1 MNIMK
6 SIIISTALLC
16 ATLALADDQLP
27 PGDAGKKPES
37 PAPSKPAK
45 SKAAKSK
52 TAKSKP
58 STAAPAQP
66 QLPLTPGPAV
76 VNTKNANVRGQ
87 AAIGSEVVASL
98 KRGEE
103 VNVIEEVTL
112 KKPKTDEPARWAK
125 IALPPSVGVWVH
137 SDYID
142 ANTKTVKSKRLNLRS
157 GPGENYSVVGRAD
170 QGTPVKEIEVKGP
183 WVKIE
188 APANTY
194 AFVASHLLQPRI
206 AAPGEAL
213 AANNSTKPLETA
225 KVETTPPPADAGAI
239 TAIPTATDA
248 APAISAPR
256 TPATAVETDEEIKR
270 VVTREGLVKNS
281 VSIQAPTYYVLT
293 SLDSGKPINYLF
305 STNIAIKDFKG
316 HRIIVTGEEML
327 DERWPNTPVIAV
339 DKLEAVP

>member
-1 MNIMK
+1 MK
-6 SIIISTALLC
+6 SIIILTALLC
-16 ATLALADDQLP
+16 ASLALADDQLP
-27 PGDAGKKPES
+27 PGAGTGDAKKPEAS
-37 PAPSKPAK
+37 KPAKSKPAK

-52 TAKSKP
+52 PGTA
-58 STAAPAQP
+58 TAPAQP

-87 AAIGSEVVASL
+87 AAIGSEVVTSL

-157 GPGENYSVVGRAD
+157 GPGENYSVLGRVD

-194 AFVASHLLQPRI
+194 AFVAAHLLQPRV
-206 AAPGEAL
+206 APPGEAI
-213 AANNSTKPLETA
+213 AAAQPAKPLETA

-239 TAIPTATDA
+239 TAVPTATDA
-248 APAISAPR
+248 APAITAPANP
-256 TPATAVETDEEIKR
+256 PAAAAAPEEEVKR
-270 VVTREGLVKNS
+270 VVTREGLVRNS
-281 VSIQAPTYYVLT
+281 VSIQAPTYYVLA
-293 SLDSGKPINYLF
+293 SLESGKPINYLF

-339 DKLEAVP
+339 DKVEAVP

>member
-1 MNIMK
+1 MIL
-6 SIIISTALLC
+6 TALLC
-16 ATLALADDQLP
+16 ANVALADDQLP
-27 PGDAGKKPES
+27 PGAGNGDAKKPS
-37 PAPSKPAK
+37 TPAKSKPAK

-52 TAKSKP
+52 P
-58 STAAPAQP
+58 STSAASAQP

-87 AAIGSEVVASL
+87 AAINSEVVASL
-98 KRGEE
+98 KRGEQ
-103 VNVIEEVTL
+103 VTVIDEVTL

-142 ANTKTVKSKRLNLRS
+142 ANTKTVKSKRLNMRS
-157 GPGENYSVVGRAD
+157 GPGENYSVLGRID
-170 QGTPVKEIEVKGP
+170 QGTAIKEIEVKGP

-194 AFVASHLLQPRI
+194 AFVAAHLLQPRI
-206 AAPGEAL
+206 APPGEAL
-213 AANNSTKPLETA
+213 AATQPAKPLETA
-225 KVETTPPPADAGAI
+225 KVETIPPPADAGAI
-239 TAIPTATDA
+239 TTPPTATDA
-248 APAISAPR
+248 TTSISARAAAAPAES
-256 TPATAVETDEEIKR
+256 EEEIKR
-270 VVTREGLVKNS
+270 VVTREGLVRNS
-281 VSIQAPTYYVLT
+281 VSIQAPTYFVLT

-339 DKLEAVP
+339 DKLESVP

>member
-6 SIIISTALLC
+6 SIILSTAVLC
-16 ATLALADDQLP
+16 ASLALADDQLP
-27 PGDAGKKPES
+27 PGAGTGDTKQ
-37 PAPSKPAK
+37 PAAPAKKPAK
-45 SKAAKSK
+45 SKA
-52 TAKSKP
+52 TKSKP

-76 VNTKNANVRGQ
+76 VNTKNANIRGQ
-87 AAIGSEVVASL
+87 AAINSEVVASL

-103 VNVIEEVTL
+103 VTVVEEVTL
-112 KKPKTDEPARWAK
+112 KKPKTDEPSRWAK

-137 SDYID
+137 SDYLD
-142 ANTKTVKSKRLNLRS
+142 ANTKTVKSKKLNMRS
-157 GPGENYSVVGRAD
+157 GPGENYSVLGRID

-194 AFVASHLLQPRI
+194 AFVAAHLLQPRV
-206 AAPGEAL
+206 APPGEAI
-213 AANNSTKPLETA
+213 AAAQPAKPLETA
-225 KVETTPPPADAGAI
+225 RLETTSPPADAGAI
-239 TAIPTATDA
+239 TTPPTATDA
-248 APAISAPR
+248 TAAAAAPG
-256 TPATAVETDEEIKR
+256 TATAPETEEEIKR
-270 VVTREGLVKNS
+270 VVTREGLVRNS
-281 VSIQAPTYYVLT
+281 VSIQAPTYYVLA
-293 SLDSGKPINYLF
+293 SLDTGRPINYLF

-339 DKLEAVP
+339 DKVEAVP

>member
-1 MNIMK
+1 MKIMK
-6 SIIISTALLC
+6 SIMILTALLC
-16 ATLALADDQLP
+16 ANLALADDQLP
-27 PGDAGKKPES
+27 PAGAAGDAKE
-37 PAPSKPAK
+37 PAAPAKSKPAK
-45 SKAAKSK
+45 SKAP
-52 TAKSKP
+52 KSKP

-87 AAIGSEVVASL
+87 AAINSEVVTAL

-103 VNVIEEVTL
+103 VTVLEEVTL

-142 ANTKTVKSKRLNLRS
+142 SNTKTVKPKRLNLRS
-157 GPGENYSVVGRAD
+157 GPGENYSVLGRID

-183 WVKIE
+183 WLKIE

-194 AFVASHLLQPRI
+194 AFVAAHLLQPRI
-206 AAPGEAL
+206 APPGEAI
-213 AANNSTKPLETA
+213 AAAQPAKPLETA
-225 KVETTPPPADAGAI
+225 KVETTTPPAAAGAI
-239 TAIPTATDA
+239 TTPPTSTDATAAA
-248 APAISAPR
+248 APAP
-256 TPATAVETDEEIKR
+256 TTAESEEEIKR
-270 VVTREGLVKNS
+270 VVTREGLVRNT
-281 VSIQAPTYYVLT
+281 VSIQAPTYFVLT
-293 SLDSGKPINYLF
+293 SLDTGKPINYLF

-316 HRIIVTGEEML
+316 HRIIVTGEEVL
-327 DERWPNTPVIAV
+327 DERWPNTPVITV